1 MEIVD
6 HPKYL
11 IYPDGRVWS
20 NKSNRFMKG
29 SKKSTGYRHVYLD
42 DKKSINVHR
51 LVAIHY
57 IPNPDNK
64 PCVDHINRER
74 DDNRIENLRWA
85 TSSENSQNQSL
96 HKDNKS
102 GYKNIYYDRTIIRW
116 VFQKMING
124 RKTQKTFHTLHDT
137 LVFKLAFI
145 ILNPVRF

>member
-20 NKSNRFMKG
+20 NKSNRFLKP
-29 SKKSTGYRHVYLD
+29 SKTRPYYHVRID
-42 DKKSINVHR
+42 GETRNIHR

-64 PCVDHINRER
+64 PCVDHINR
-74 DDNRIENLRWA
+74 DKTDNRLENLRWA
-85 TSSENSQNQSL
+85 TASENQQNQSL

-102 GYKNIYYDRTIIRW
+102 GYKYISYDRTRYNW
-116 VFQKMING
+116 VFQKNING
-124 RKTQKTFHTLHDT
+124 KRKRKSFHTLYEA
-137 LVFKLAFI
+137 LVFKFAFI
-145 ILNPVRF
+145 ILNPQQF